1 MNQARR
7 SIPVDVAALTGSLK
21 AALPLIDNPERRADI
36 ERYLDSTQLLMERGV
51 HNLFAGIVQ
60 QVNEAGGPPLRLDYN
75 AGGLSIV
82 IEPIPETPP
91 EPEPPAQPY
100 NVDVEGD
107 FEKVTI
113 RLPSELK
120 DLIGQAAQLRG
131 LSQNSWYLREL
142 ARAIAGQVPVPP
154 TPPPA
159 PGSENR
165 RGRRTLRG
173 FVGD

>member
-1 MNQARR
+1 MNTAKR
-7 SIPVDVAALTGSLK
+7 SIPVDITALSDSLK

-36 ERYLDSTQLLMERGV
+36 ERYLASTQLLLERGV
-51 HNLFAGIVQ
+51 HNLLAGVVQ
-60 QVNEAGGPPLRLDYN
+60 QINEANGPTLRLEYTG
-75 AGGLSIV
+75 AGLSIV
-82 IEPIPETPP
+82 VEPAETPPPQP
-91 EPEPPAQPY
+91 EPEPAFTA
-100 NVDVEGD
+100 DIEGD

-142 ARAIAGQVPVPP
+142 ARAIARQGPVPP
-154 TPPPA
+154 ESPMPP
-159 PGSENR
+159 GGR
-165 RGRRTLRG
+165 RGRTMRG

>member
-7 SIPVDVAALTGSLK
+7 SIPVDTRLLTDSLK

-36 ERYLDSTQLLMERGV
+36 ERYLTSTELLMERGL
-51 HNLFAGIVQ
+51 HNLLAGIIQ
-60 QVNEAGGPPLRLDYN
+60 QVNESGGPELRLDY
-75 AGGLSIV
+75 GGGSLAISV
-82 IEPIPETPP
+82 EPVSSPPP
-91 EPEPPAQPY
+91 EPEPAFAA
-100 NVDVEGD
+100 DIEGD

-142 ARAIAGQVPVPP
+142 ARAIARQAP
-154 TPPPA
+154 TPPEGPPPP
-159 PGSENR
+159 PGAR
-165 RGRRTLRG
+165 RGRRLRG
-173 FVGD
+173 YVGD

>member
-1 MNQARR
+1 MNQAKR
-7 SIPVDVAALTGSLK
+7 SIPVDLAALTDSLK

-36 ERYLDSTQLLMERGV
+36 ERYLASTHLLMERGL
-51 HNLFAGIVQ
+51 HNLLAGIVQ
-60 QVNEAGGPPLRLDYN
+60 QVNEAGGPPLRLEYN
-75 AGGLSIV
+75 GSGLSIV
-82 IEPIPETPP
+82 VEPAAEPRTEAETDTP
-91 EPEPPAQPY
+91 PY

-142 ARAIAGQVPVPP
+142 ARAISGQVPVPP
-154 TPPPA
+154 SPPPP
-159 PGSENR
+159 PGSGNR

>member
-7 SIPVDVAALTGSLK
+7 SIAVDTRTLTDSLK

-36 ERYLDSTQLLMERGV
+36 ERYLTSTELLLERGL
-51 HNLFAGIVQ
+51 HNLLAGIVQ
-60 QVNEAGGPPLRLDYN
+60 QINEAGGPQLRLDYS
-75 AGGLSIV
+75 GDGLAISV
-82 IEPIPETPP
+82 EPVLSPP
-91 EPEPPAQPY
+91 SEPEPSFAA
-100 NVDVEGD
+100 DIEGD

-142 ARAIAGQVPVPP
+142 ARAIARQAPAPP
-154 TPPPA
+154 EGPPPPSGA
-159 PGSENR
+159 R
-165 RGRRTLRG
+165 RGRRLRG
-173 FVGD
+173 YVGD